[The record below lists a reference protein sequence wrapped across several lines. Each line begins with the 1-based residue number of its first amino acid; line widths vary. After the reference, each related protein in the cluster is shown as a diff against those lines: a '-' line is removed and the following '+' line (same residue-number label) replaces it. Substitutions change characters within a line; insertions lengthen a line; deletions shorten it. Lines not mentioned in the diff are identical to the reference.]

1 METSTKIDAALVEKI
16 NQAVSPSGYR
26 LLVADEPQV
35 ETTKGGIYIP
45 ESVLDQ
51 QRGVCMFG
59 TVVSLGD
66 LCYSRADMNE
76 FEDWCEPGD
85 VVTFSKYSGVRF
97 HVHGH
102 PIRILNDDE
111 IQAVIKDRDSVSW

>member
-1 METSTKIDAALVEKI
+1 M
-16 NQAVSPSGYR
+16 PR
-26 LLVADEPQV
+26 LLKRSIKQFRHQATDF
-35 ETTKGGIYIP
+35 
-45 ESVLDQ
+45 
-51 QRGVCMFG
+51 FG
-59 TVVSLGD
+59 SVVSLGD

-85 VVTFSKYSGVRF
+85 IVTFSKYSGVRF

-111 IQAVIKDRDSVSW
+111 IQAIIKDRDSVSW